1 MKKFLLGLTLCI
13 TLSLTPYAVY
23 AEDFETQENTQSPV
37 VNIDNLSDYNLVA
50 LNDADVNCHIRG
62 SIYVGGVLTGNQ
74 YIDDGSMYGEPGSES
89 YVYDNQSNLYFQSR
103 TVNQSLEA
111 YQKIDEGAA
120 SATASYWENLLA
132 SCPNDGDKYVYLKPK
147 EDGSLDVK
155 KWDYYGAGS
164 DEAYQKIPILYWT
177 DAKKVEMG
185 GLAGHLIAPL
195 ASVFIVSC
203 NHCGSIV
210 GKNIYTDGEAHINYW
225 KPEFNVTPTPIV
237 SPTTTPVPTP
247 VPTTTPDPTPTVTP
261 DPTPTVSPKP
271 TPTVT
276 PDPTSTPMP
285 TQDPTTTPDPT
296 TAPTRAIIKSTLTPI
311 PQPSQEQSISN
322 ASIHY
327 EKASAVDTSDPH
339 KNPCY
344 YKLLMITALILT
356 IFLVIERKGR

>member
-37 VNIDNLSDYNLVA
+37 VNIENLSDYNLVA

-103 TVNQSLEA
+103 TTNQSLDA
-111 YQKIDEGAA
+111 YQKLDENAA

-132 SCPNDGDKYVYLKPK
+132 SCPNDGDKYVYLKPN
-147 EDGSLDVK
+147 EDGSLDMK
-155 KWDYYGAGS
+155 TWDYYGAGS

-177 DAKKVEMG
+177 DAKKIEMG

-195 ASVFIVSC
+195 ASIFIVSC

-225 KPEFNVTPTPIV
+225 KPEFNVKPTPTV

-247 VPTTTPDPTPTVTP
+247 VPT
-261 DPTPTVSPKP
+261 SI
-271 TPTVT
+271 
-276 PDPTSTPMP
+276 PDPTSTPTSTPVP
-285 TQDPTTTPDPT
+285 TQDPMATPDPT
-296 TAPTRAIIKSTLTPI
+296 SAPTPTRAIVKSTPTSI
-311 PQPSQEQSISN
+311 PQISQEQSNDDVST
-322 ASIHY
+322 Y
-327 EKASAVDTSDPH
+327 CEKASAVNTSDSH
-339 KNPCY
+339 KIFY
-344 YKLLMITALILT
+344 YYGFLLAAALISG
-356 IFLVIERKGR
+356 IFLFIEKKGR

>member
-111 YQKIDEGAA
+111 YQKINEDAA
-120 SATASYWENLLA
+120 SATASYWKNLLA

-177 DAKKVEMG
+177 DAKRVEMG

>member
-103 TVNQSLEA
+103 TVNQSLDA
-111 YQKIDEGAA
+111 YQKLDEKAA
-120 SATASYWENLLA
+120 SATANYWENILA
-132 SCPNDGDKYVYLKPK
+132 SCPNDGDKYVYLKPN
-147 EDGSLDVK
+147 EDGSLDMK

-164 DEAYQKIPILYWT
+164 DEAYQEIPILYWT
-177 DAKKVEMG
+177 DAKRIEMG

-195 ASVFIVSC
+195 ASIFIVSC

-225 KPEFNVTPTPIV
+225 K
-237 SPTTTPVPTP
+237 
-247 VPTTTPDPTPTVTP
+247 D
-261 DPTPTVSPKP
+261 
-271 TPTVT
+271 
-276 PDPTSTPMP
+276 
-285 TQDPTTTPDPT
+285 
-296 TAPTRAIIKSTLTPI
+296 
-311 PQPSQEQSISN
+311 
-322 ASIHY
+322 
-327 EKASAVDTSDPH
+327 
-339 KNPCY
+339 
-344 YKLLMITALILT
+344 
-356 IFLVIERKGR
+356 

>member
-13 TLSLTPYAVY
+13 TLLLFLCSLCGKSVY
-23 AEDFETQENTQSPV
+23 AEDNTQSPV

-74 YIDDGSMYGEPGSES
+74 YIDDGSMYGEPGTES

-103 TVNQSLEA
+103 TTNQSLEA
-111 YQKIDEGAA
+111 YQKLDENAA
-120 SATASYWENLLA
+120 SATANYWENLLA

-147 EDGSLDVK
+147 EDGSLDMK
-155 KWDYYGAGS
+155 TWDYYGAGS

-177 DAKKVEMG
+177 DAKKIEMG

-195 ASVFIVSC
+195 ASIFIVSC

-225 KPEFNVTPTPIV
+225 KPEFNVTPTPTV

-261 DPTPTVSPKP
+261 DPTPTAA
-271 TPTVT
+271 
-276 PDPTSTPMP
+276 PDPTSTPVP
-285 TQDPTTTPDPT
+285 TQDPT
-296 TAPTRAIIKSTLTPI
+296 TAPTRAIVKNTLTPI

-322 ASIHY
+322 ASTHY

-339 KNPCY
+339 KNFCY
-344 YKLLMITALILT
+344 HKLLMIAALILI
-356 IFLVIERKGR
+356 IFLIIERKGR